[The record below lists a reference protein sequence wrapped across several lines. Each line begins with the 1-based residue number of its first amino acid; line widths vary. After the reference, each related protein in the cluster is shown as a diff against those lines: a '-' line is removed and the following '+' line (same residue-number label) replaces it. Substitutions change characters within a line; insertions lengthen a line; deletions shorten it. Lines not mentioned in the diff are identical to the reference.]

1 MVGATELSVVVAAG
15 LATFFSP
22 CAYAL
27 LPGYVGYTVHRTESG
42 GAGTGLVRGLTAGI
56 GVLLSLGI
64 LTGLFVVAGARL
76 TTGIRYVE
84 PGVGVLI
91 ALFGALLLTGRA
103 PSLHVALP
111 ERPSSTLGFGLFG
124 AGYGVAA
131 VGCSLPVFVG
141 VVGIAATAEAG
152 AAVTLVSLYVGIVVL
167 LMIAVTVAAA
177 VGAGTVLTRF
187 SPHTGTISRIAG
199 VVLILAGLGQV
210 WVALTVSPVGAS

>member
-1 MVGATELSVVVAAG
+1 MVGVSELSVVIAAA

-27 LPGYVGYTVHRTESG
+27 LPGYVGYTAHRTESA
-42 GAGTGLVRGLTAGI
+42 GAGTGMLRGLTAGL
-56 GVLLSLGI
+56 GVLVSLGL
-64 LTGLFVVAGARL
+64 LTALFVLAGAQVA
-76 TTGIRYVE
+76 TGIRYAE
-84 PGVGVLI
+84 PGVGVVI
-91 ALFGALLLTGRA
+91 ALFGVLLVTGRA

-111 ERPSSTLGFGLFG
+111 ERPRSTLGFGLFG
-124 AGYGVAA
+124 AGYGLAA

-141 VVGIAATAEAG
+141 VIGIAATADAA

-177 VGAGTVLTRF
+177 VGAGTVLSRF

-199 VVLILAGLGQV
+199 VVLILAGLGQI
-210 WVALTVSPVGAS
+210 WVALTVSPVGS